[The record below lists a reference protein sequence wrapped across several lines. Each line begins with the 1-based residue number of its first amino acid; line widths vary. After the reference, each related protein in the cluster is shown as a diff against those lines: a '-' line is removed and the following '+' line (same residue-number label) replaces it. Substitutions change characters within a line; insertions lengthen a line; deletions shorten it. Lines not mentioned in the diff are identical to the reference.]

1 MDNLLS
7 NAIKFSDP
15 GQVIRVGIQ
24 RRWDWAQVLVI
35 DEGTGIPASFRDQ
48 IFDRFAR
55 ADSSDKRRNQSGT
68 GLGLSLVRE
77 LVFAMEGDIAVES
90 EQGQGTTVRVRLP
103 LAGT

>member
-1 MDNLLS
+1 MKLKAGWLRFLG
-7 NAIKFSDP
+7 KH
-15 GQVIRVGIQ
+15 V
-24 RRWDWAQVLVI
+24 
-35 DEGTGIPASFRDQ
+35 IPASFRDQ